1 MQENP
6 VWVEKFCVISG
17 KIYSKR
23 SIKLSRVGKKPIQ
36 VPAGIEIKID
46 DNIVTVSKGNQSLQQ
61 EIHPAIKVEYIK
73 KENSIQLTR
82 PTNNK
87 FHRSLHGLYRS
98 LINNMVVGLTEGF
111 SKKLEIVG
119 VGYRAELKG
128 KNVVLHLGYS
138 HPILFKPPQEIEI
151 TLDNPITI
159 FVKGIDKQLV
169 GQVSAKIRSFRP
181 PEPYKGK
188 GIRYEGEYVRR
199 KAGKTAA

>member
-1 MQENP
+1 M
-6 VWVEKFCVISG
+6 
-17 KIYSKR
+17 
-23 SIKLSRVGKKPIQ
+23 SRVGRKPIQ
-36 VPAGIEIKID
+36 VPLGINIKID
-46 DNIVTVSKGNQSLQQ
+46 DNIITVSKGNQSLQQ
-61 EIHPAIKVEYIK
+61 GIHPAIKVEYK
-73 KENSIQLTR
+73 PQENSIQVKR
-82 PTNNK
+82 PTSNK

-98 LINNMVVGLTEGF
+98 LINNMVVGLTDGF

-128 KNVVLHLGYS
+128 KNLVLHLGFS
-138 HPILFKPPQEIEI
+138 HAVLFKPPKDIEI
-151 TLDNPITI
+151 SLENPTAII
-159 FVKGIDKQLV
+159 VKGIDKQLV